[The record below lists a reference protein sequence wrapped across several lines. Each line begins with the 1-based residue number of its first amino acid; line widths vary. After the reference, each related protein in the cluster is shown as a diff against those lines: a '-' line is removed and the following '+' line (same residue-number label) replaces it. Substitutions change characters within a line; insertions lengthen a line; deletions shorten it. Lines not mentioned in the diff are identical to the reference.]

1 MGNEVNPR
9 KCIEEAILQYDPAI
23 TAKKLLDKRENIYL
37 KVLTRTNKG
46 GVIEYHRDNFLYTIK
61 EDI

>member
-9 KCIEEAILQYDPAI
+9 ECIEEVILQYDPAI
-23 TAKKLLDKRENIYL
+23 TAEELLNKRENIYL

-46 GVIEYHRDNFLYTIK
+46 GEVEYHRDYKLYSLN
-61 EDI
+61 